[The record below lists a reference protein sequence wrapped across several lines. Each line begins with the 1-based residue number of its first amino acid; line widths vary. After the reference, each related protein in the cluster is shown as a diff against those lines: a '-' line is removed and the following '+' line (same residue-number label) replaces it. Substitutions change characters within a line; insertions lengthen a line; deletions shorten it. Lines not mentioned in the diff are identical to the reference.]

1 MCSCVGECVAC
12 APGSRDAV
20 SRHVAPANKSTT
32 RVQSPNHNYKMY
44 GHAHWERDVASLH
57 VMITRQSRHK
67 SYHLFQYWGVS
78 TAHNPPASLTSDMAA
93 DRCIDCDLGLFAFHL
108 KYSGK
113 PKDLVDL
120 CISHKLIL
128 Q

>member
-20 SRHVAPANKSTT
+20 SRHVAPANIKAQRVFSLPITT
-32 RVQSPNHNYKMY
+32 IRCMDMRIGSVT
-44 GHAHWERDVASLH
+44 SLH